1 MTVQEYL
8 KQFSFDDI
16 LPPTRKMIEEWRKKK
31 DSYFW
36 TDDHQLEECK
46 MKYDCICRIEGKP
59 SKNPYL
65 WIQFIDHR
73 DIIPGYI
80 GMNTWDFELVPLAE
94 CASKEIRYD
103 GNPGLFSQKEIAA
116 KLVYDLPGWRYS
128 LDGES
133 FQLDYDSLYIK
144 KACLIYKRYAKHQLP
159 GKQTRYFDEEWQ
171 DEYNLTVFSEDR
183 NIIEKRERRC
193 NGAKRKRNFRVKNR
207 IKQLEIYNEID
218 YLIRRLYKNNVDG
231 LSYTDFKW
239 LFQIKGHANST
250 SKCKITKC
258 FCKSTPLVLRN
269 SIFFLVSH

>member
-1 MTVQEYL
+1 M
-8 KQFSFDDI
+8 
-16 LPPTRKMIEEWRKKK
+16 

-116 KLVYDLPGWRYS
+116 KLVYDLPGWR
-128 LDGES
+128 
-133 FQLDYDSLYIK
+133 DSPLNR
-144 KACLIYKRYAKHQLP
+144 LR
-159 GKQTRYFDEEWQ
+159 EE
-171 DEYNLTVFSEDR
+171 F
-183 NIIEKRERRC
+183 
-193 NGAKRKRNFRVKNR
+193 G
-207 IKQLEIYNEID
+207 
-218 YLIRRLYKNNVDG
+218 
-231 LSYTDFKW
+231 
-239 LFQIKGHANST
+239 
-250 SKCKITKC
+250 
-258 FCKSTPLVLRN
+258 
-269 SIFFLVSH
+269 

>member
-16 LPPTRKMIEEWRKKK
+16 LPPTKKMIEEWRKKM

-46 MKYDCICRIEGKP
+46 MKYDCICKIEGKP

-159 GKQTRYFDEEWQ
+159 GKQTRYFDKEWQ

-231 LSYTDFKW
+231 LSYTDFKS
-239 LFQIKGHANST
+239 I
-250 SKCKITKC
+250 
-258 FCKSTPLVLRN
+258 LR
-269 SIFFLVSH
+269 